1 VATVTVSEAIT
12 QRVFTDGGLEHS
24 DTEIHT
30 TIPHCTFCYQFGI
43 NTGAGQAL
51 KILWKRKCF
60 TGNQNHVPMNKS
72 TRLKNL

>member
-12 QRVFTDGGLEHS
+12 KHFITDGVLQHS

-30 TIPHCTFCYQFGI
+30 TIPHCTFYNFGI